1 MALNFLRPG
10 APNDQPPAG
19 LLPAARSAIF
29 VAIINAGIT
38 SLSYL
43 RPCHG
48 GSDGEDDCYL
58 EQMYYHLYRQAN
70 FVTAILGVAL
80 LFVDTAAVFR
90 SPAWA
95 PAVKCTVWVT
105 KVLTGVTLTY
115 SLSVLYSSPRMCAC
129 PLFDW
134 LSHGFYHH
142 FLLTATIVFLCNLA
156 YFYSVYCSELR
167 HV

>member
-10 APNDQPPAG
+10 APNDQPAAG
-19 LLPAARSAIF
+19 LLPIAKSAIF
-29 VAIINAGIT
+29 VAVLNAGIT

-43 RPCHG
+43 QPCHG
-48 GSDGEDDCYL
+48 GGEDDCYL
-58 EQMYYHLYRQAN
+58 EKMYYDLYRQAN
-70 FVTAILGVAL
+70 FVTAMLGLAL
-80 LFVDTAAVFR
+80 LVVDTAAVFR

-95 PAVKCTVWVT
+95 PAVKWTVWVT
-105 KVLTGVTLTY
+105 KVLTVVTLTY
-115 SLSVLYSSPRMCAC
+115 SLSVLYSCLRMFAW

-167 HV
+167 RV